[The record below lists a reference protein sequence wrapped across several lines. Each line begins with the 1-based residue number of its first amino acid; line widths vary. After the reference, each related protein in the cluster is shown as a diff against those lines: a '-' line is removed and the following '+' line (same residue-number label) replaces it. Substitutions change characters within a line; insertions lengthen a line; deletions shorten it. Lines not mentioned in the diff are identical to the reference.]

1 MSRLDAPLA
10 ERMRP
15 RTLGEVEG
23 QMHLTGDEGIL
34 QKLGTGSLP
43 SLLLWGPPGSGKT
56 TIARLYAAS
65 QGALL
70 LPLSAVL
77 SGVKDL
83 RGAVDRAKAARDLEK
98 RPTVLFVDEI
108 HRWNKA
114 QQDALLP
121 HVESGLVTLI
131 GATTENPSFQIIA
144 ALRSRCRLVQLNR
157 LENEAITRVLNR
169 ALQDAERGLGSRA
182 LNLSEE
188 AAAILAN
195 AADGDARR
203 ALRLLEDVTRGLKDG
218 ATIDRKHLE
227 SLIDQRDLL
236 HDRDGDAHYDVVSAY
251 IKSMRGSD
259 PDAAIY
265 WMTRMLEGG
274 EPAEFIARRLVIFAA
289 EDIGN
294 ADPNAL
300 RLAVAVA
307 DGVARIGLPEG
318 QLLLAQGTTYCASAP
333 KSDAS
338 YQALKEAK
346 RVISKTGS
354 LPVPLHL
361 RNAPTRLM
369 ESLGHGAAYQNPH
382 RHPGNIVEQSYLPEG
397 LQAGPFYRPAPHGAE
412 RTIGE
417 RLAFWKNLLAKRR
430 KSND

>member
-15 RTLGEVEG
+15 QTLAEVVG
-23 QMHLTGDEGIL
+23 QLHLTGPDGVLQQLGEGA
-34 QKLGTGSLP
+34 LP

-56 TIARLYAAS
+56 TIARLYAES

-83 RGAVDRAKAARDLEK
+83 RGAVARAKAARDLEQ

-121 HVESGLVTLI
+121 HVESGLLALI
-131 GATTENPSFQIIA
+131 GATTENPSFQIIP
-144 ALRSRCRLVQLNR
+144 ALRSRCRLVQLER
-157 LENEAITRVLNR
+157 LDIDALQTVLRR
-169 ALQDAERGLGSRA
+169 ALEDAERGLGAR
-182 LNLSEE
+182 NLCITDD
-188 AAAILAN
+188 AIAVISQ

-203 ALRLLEDVTRGLKDG
+203 GLRLLEDVTRGVKDG
-218 ATIDRKHLE
+218 ASISREQLHALVERK
-227 SLIDQRDLL
+227 DLL

-259 PDAAIY
+259 PDAAVY
-265 WMTRMLEGG
+265 WLARMLEGG

-289 EDIGN
+289 EDVGN

-307 DGVARIGLPEG
+307 DGVARIGLPEAR
-318 QLLLAQGTTYCASAP
+318 LLLAQGTTYCASAP

-338 YQALKEAK
+338 YQALKQAEQAV
-346 RVISKTGS
+346 RKTGS

-361 RNAPTRLM
+361 RNAPSRLM
-369 ESLGHGAAYQNPH
+369 ESLGHGEGYENPH
-382 RHPGNIVEQSYLPEG
+382 RHPGHIVRQDYLPASVPG
-397 LQAGPFYRPAPHGAE
+397 LPFYRPAPHGAE

-417 RLAFWKNLLAKRR
+417 RLAFWRDLLAKRHKR
-430 KSND
+430 A